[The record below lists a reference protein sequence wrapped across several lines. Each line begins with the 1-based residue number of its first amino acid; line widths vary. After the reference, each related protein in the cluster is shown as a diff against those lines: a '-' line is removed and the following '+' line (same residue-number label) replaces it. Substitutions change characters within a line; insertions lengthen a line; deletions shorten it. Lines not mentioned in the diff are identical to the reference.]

1 MSDQDQL
8 LACLNTARD
17 ELLAA
22 IEGLTDQQAAVKP
35 QGGGWSALELVEH
48 VAIAESRMLWRI
60 STQSAAVRDE
70 LSREREPVLYAR
82 LATREQKF
90 QAPEPVRPKGGYATL
105 GEAVDAFLDARYQ
118 TLKWLESCDIDLRRH
133 KLEHPAIGP
142 ASAYEYVL
150 IMAAHT
156 ARHARQ
162 IQEGRVR

>member
-70 LSREREPVLYAR
+70 LSRCSTRVLPPANR
-82 LATREQKF
+82 SSRRRSPCGQKEATPHSAK
-90 QAPEPVRPKGGYATL
+90 PSTL
-105 GEAVDAFLDARYQ
+105 FSTPG
-118 TLKWLESCDIDLRRH
+118 
-133 KLEHPAIGP
+133 IGP
-142 ASAYEYVL
+142 
-150 IMAAHT
+150 
-156 ARHARQ
+156 
-162 IQEGRVR
+162 